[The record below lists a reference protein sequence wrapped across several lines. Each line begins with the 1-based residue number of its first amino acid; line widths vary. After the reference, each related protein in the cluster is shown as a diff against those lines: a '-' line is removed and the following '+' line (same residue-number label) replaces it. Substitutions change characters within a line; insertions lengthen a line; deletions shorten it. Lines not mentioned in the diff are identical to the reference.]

1 MTARRSQRPDRW
13 LEGTAATDRIAREA
27 LPSCGLGACLAA
39 GSAGASFSAV
49 LGQRYLIIVDT
60 DPGAVSPYLVGLSSP

>member
-13 LEGTAATDRIAREA
+13 LEGAAATELIALEA
-27 LPSCGLGACLAA
+27 LPSCGRAACLAA
-39 GSAGASFSAV
+39 GSAGTSFTAV

-60 DPGAVSPYLVGLSSP
+60 DPGAVSPYLVGLSCP